1 MGGSECLLGQAFW
14 SWWIGG
20 MAYLRS
26 SLCIASD
33 VIMDIYLVEEGTAR
47 DTASLYYHLL
57 SKLST
62 HTLLY
67 IFERINTNSS
77 TRYSQFPRFL

>member
-1 MGGSECLLGQAFW
+1 MRVIGLLEEAFW

-33 VIMDIYLVEEGTAR
+33 AIIYIYLVEGGTVSGQTMR
-47 DTASLYYHLL
+47 LPS
-57 SKLST
+57 
-62 HTLLY
+62 
-67 IFERINTNSS
+67 
-77 TRYSQFPRFL
+77 

>member
-1 MGGSECLLGQAFW
+1 MRVIGLLEQ

-33 VIMDIYLVEEGTAR
+33 VIMDIYLVEGGTAW
-47 DTASLYYHLL
+47 DTASLY
-57 SKLST
+57 
-62 HTLLY
+62 
-67 IFERINTNSS
+67 
-77 TRYSQFPRFL
+77 